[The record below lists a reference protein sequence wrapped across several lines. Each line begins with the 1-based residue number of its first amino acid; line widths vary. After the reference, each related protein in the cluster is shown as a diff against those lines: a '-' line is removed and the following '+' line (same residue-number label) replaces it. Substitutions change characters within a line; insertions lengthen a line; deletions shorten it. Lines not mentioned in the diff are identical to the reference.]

1 MTLNF
6 FIFSKTVKISIKT
19 YKRLTE
25 ESKTYHDTM
34 DIIIS
39 RLIDEVDEARNL
51 RRNDLHY
58 RHFQTI

>member
-39 RLIDEVDEARNL
+39 RLIDEVDEARK
-51 RRNDLHY
+51 
-58 RHFQTI
+58 FKKK

>member
-1 MTLNF
+1 MTPQL

-39 RLIDEVDEARNL
+39 RLIDEVDEARK
-51 RRNDLHY
+51 
-58 RHFQTI
+58 FKKK